1 MRREKMKGATL
12 ILAVIALALAV
23 PIGAGSAW
31 AQQSQQ
37 TNASNPQISQ
47 PSQGGVNWAG
57 AGWGAATLASNVVYI
72 PAKLVYGVLGG
83 LVGGASWALTGGN
96 SQTADTIWR
105 SSLGGDYVVTPDMLQ
120 GKKPVHFSGPTATAP
135 AQAST
140 VQPVNPLPGN
150 SVSSSAGATAP
161 TASASTGAPTT
172 LANNGSPASSGAGS
186 TSWSSGSGT
195 AGSGTAGSGTGLS
208 YSGSQPTDAGSGPV
222 HRSPAGSPATALPS
236 TSVE

>member
-1 MRREKMKGATL
+1 MKGATL

-23 PIGAGSAW
+23 PIGAGNAW

-37 TNASNPQISQ
+37 SQQTSANGPQIQQ

-135 AQAST
+135 AQASA

-161 TASASTGAPTT
+161 MASASTGAPTT
-172 LANNGSPASSGAGS
+172 LANNSSSASGAGS

-195 AGSGTAGSGTGLS
+195 SAAGSGTGLS